1 MKKSLRLVAIAN
13 KWHIDKA
20 EEEIGDALY
29 LYDKGCLE
37 IKSDSE
43 YPLIYVYSC
52 LEADKAF
59 EYIVREPPAYIE
71 RLIPVHRVYREF
83 IRFTRE
89 NILIN
94 DATLIDIRDFVLPR
108 CTNYCYVEV
117 HPRNI
122 YIVYKGLVARRKAQ
136 KRLQNILASMLRI
149 KVSRKSMYSLI
160 IEDTREGIVVALV
173 PRGSDRMRFW
183 RESRIGLGISGG
195 ETRKT

>member
-1 MKKSLRLVAIAN
+1 MGKSLRLIAIAD
-13 KWHIDKA
+13 KWHIDRA

-29 LYDKGCLE
+29 PHDRECLE
-37 IKSDSE
+37 IKSDNV

-89 NILIN
+89 GILVS
-94 DATLIDIRDFVLPR
+94 DAILVNIRDFVSPR
-108 CTNYCYVEV
+108 CTSYCYVEV

-122 YIVYKGLVARRKAQ
+122 YIVYKGLVTRRKAQ
-136 KRLQNILASMLRI
+136 KKLQNILASTLKLR
-149 KVSRKSMYSLI
+149 VSKKAMYSLI
-160 IEDTREGIVVALV
+160 VEDTHEGVVAALV